1 MPAASASAIRDSSP
15 SSASLPDLSSILQ
28 SHIPTLQHV
37 SKGVRDLWAHTLS
50 VCLSSAVG
58 SPDDLSLWS
67 QLFMLAK
74 CVLASPAAG
83 HRLRWREITRC
94 VRTRLQRWS
103 EGDMVSLWSEA
114 IENGRSLSKQ
124 KLKSAFASSAANIR
138 RAKQAVQDGLYSKA
152 IKALTSEGLAS
163 PSTTILHEMLSK
175 HPQAPPPSLPSG
187 TPPSPP
193 QLSEKVILRQVKSF
207 PNGSAPGPSGLRP
220 SNL

>member
-1 MPAASASAIRDSSP
+1 MA
-15 SSASLPDLSSILQ
+15 
-28 SHIPTLQHV
+28 
-37 SKGVRDLWAHTLS
+37 
-50 VCLSSAVG
+50 
-58 SPDDLSLWS
+58 
-67 QLFMLAK
+67 
-74 CVLASPAAG
+74 
-83 HRLRWREITRC
+83 
-94 VRTRLQRWS
+94 
-103 EGDMVSLWSEA
+103 SLWSEA

-187 TPPSPP
+187 TPPSPS

-220 SNL
+220 SHLREAVLCPSPDRSNQILSSLSCFTNLLASGGVPPPIQPYLCGATLLACRKKSGGHRPIAVGEVLPWQL